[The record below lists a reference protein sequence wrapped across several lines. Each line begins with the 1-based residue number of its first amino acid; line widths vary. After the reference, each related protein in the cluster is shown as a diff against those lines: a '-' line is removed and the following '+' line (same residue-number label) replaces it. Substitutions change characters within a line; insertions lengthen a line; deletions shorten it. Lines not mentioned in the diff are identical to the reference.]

1 MMLGRLIVASA
12 FGLVG
17 LIVCM
22 LAGGS
27 FLIGATVYSALGSG
41 LILLSALR
49 EFTPERR
56 SITPSSLNLLRAGSD
71 NLDAGPER
79 QIKKS

>member
-27 FLIGATVYSALGSG
+27 FLLGATVYSALGSG
-41 LILLSALR
+41 LFLLIALR
-49 EFTPERR
+49 EFTPDGR
-56 SITPSSLNLLRAGSD
+56 SITPSSWNFLRAGSD
-71 NLDAGPER
+71 NPDASPER
-79 QIKKS
+79 HIKKN